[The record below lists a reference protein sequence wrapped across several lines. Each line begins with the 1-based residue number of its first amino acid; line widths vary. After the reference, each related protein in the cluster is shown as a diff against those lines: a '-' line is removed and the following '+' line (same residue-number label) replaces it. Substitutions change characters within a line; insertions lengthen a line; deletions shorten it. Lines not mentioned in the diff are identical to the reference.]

1 MTDLSMSRP
10 NATAIRQLCR
20 EWNKPKLTSRTAML
34 KNLKLAALITYS
46 QCAILVL
53 VVGFGL
59 FTWDRLNTLEQVRH
73 ADERADA
80 IADIM
85 EDIAHAVSESRR
97 AMARFI
103 DMPDPEPHAVAMAAI
118 EQARQLAEKLGDRNL
133 SGANHL
139 VELTGRQL
147 DEAERLG
154 TVELE
159 RVAHLDEQRALEVAH
174 LDKLQRLESSLE
186 ARGGINGAD
195 LAMQAEAAAIET
207 SFRLDRYLAHD
218 AQDDFD
224 VAQAAYG
231 RTQALLNELAAM
243 DLAPQEQTLLSTAGR
258 EMAEFWQGAQTIR
271 QTNSASRQAREQF
284 ESGMDGVLAQVKVAS
299 QDVSE
304 LRKRIDAKRQ
314 DIARSTMSSIVAA
327 IALIILVGGAIATVT
342 AMSLRRRISRTVAQA
357 KRLADNDMTVEV
369 TDTDGAN
376 ELAQVARA
384 LVVLKQ
390 NTLERKHL
398 AEDARQREAAALTG
412 REAEMQ
418 NQARVVREI
427 GAGLNRMSRGDL
439 TQIIPSPAH
448 DPFPAEYDELR
459 EAYNVVVGSLSG
471 TLSRISVVADQV
483 RVGSEEI
490 TSAAE
495 DLSSRAETQ
504 AATLE
509 QSAAALNELTESVKS
524 TASRA
529 RNAEQTSHDNRSI
542 AESGASVVRDAV
554 VAMKGIENSSDQI
567 TRIIGVIDDIAFQTN
582 LLALNAGVEA
592 ARAGEAGRGFAVVAS
607 EVRGLAQRASDSA
620 REIKTLISESAT
632 QVETGSALVDR
643 TGECLEQILRKA
655 QDVSDQIS
663 AIAVAASEQSTGL
676 GEITMGVNQLDQVTQ
691 QNAAVAEAANA
702 VATNLQ
708 QRADDLMREFS
719 DFRTGDATA
728 PSLSSGAEIHVV
740 PAPDNGSAQAGA
752 QTTDGSAAVA
762 QLHEF

>member
-1 MTDLSMSRP
+1 
-10 NATAIRQLCR
+10 
-20 EWNKPKLTSRTAML
+20 ML
-34 KNLKLAALITYS
+34 KNLNIAAQITFS
-46 QCAILVL
+46 LCAIIVL
-53 VVGFGL
+53 IVGFGL
-59 FTWDRLNTLEQVRH
+59 FTWDRLNNLEQVRI
-73 ADERADA
+73 ADERAHTVSDTM
-80 IADIM
+80 D
-85 EDIAHAVSESRR
+85 DIAYAVSESRR

-103 DMPDPEPHAVAMAAI
+103 DSPDPEKSAAAMAAI
-118 EQARQLAEKLGDRNL
+118 EEAQRLAEKLGDRNL
-133 SGANHL
+133 SEAAHL
-139 VELTGRQL
+139 VELTSRQL
-147 DEAERLG
+147 DEANRFA

-159 RVAHLDEQRALEVAH
+159 RHAHMDTLRELEAAQ
-174 LDKLQRLESSLE
+174 LDKLQRLQISLE
-186 ARGGINGAD
+186 NRGGTNGAD
-195 LAMQAEAAAIET
+195 LALEAVAAAIET
-207 SFRLDRYLAHD
+207 SFRLDRYLAHG
-218 AQDDFD
+218 AEEAFGG
-224 VAQAAYG
+224 AQAAYG
-231 RTQALLNELAAM
+231 RTQSLLNDLAAL
-243 DLAPQEQTLLSTAGR
+243 DLAPQEQVLLNSLRQEFG
-258 EMAEFWQGAQTIR
+258 EFWQDALTIR
-271 QTNSASRQAREQF
+271 QDISASRQARDQF
-284 ESGMDGVLAQVKVAS
+284 ESGMEGVLAQVEVVS
-299 QDVSE
+299 QDVTE
-304 LRKRIDAKRQ
+304 LRKSLDAKRQ
-314 DIARSTMSSIVAA
+314 DIAESMMSSIVAA
-327 IALIILVGGAIATVT
+327 IALIVFVGGVIATVT
-342 AMSLRRRISRTVAQA
+342 AVSLKRKFSRTVAQA
-357 KRLADNDMTVEV
+357 KRLADNDMTVEI
-369 TDTDGAN
+369 TDTEGAN
-376 ELAQVARA
+376 ELAQIART
-384 LVVLKQ
+384 LVVFKQ
-390 NTLERKHL
+390 NTLERQRL
-398 AEDARQREAAALTG
+398 ASDARSREAAALAE

-427 GAGLNRMSRGDL
+427 GAGLDRLTRGDL
-439 TQIIPSPAH
+439 TQIIPSPAN

-524 TASRA
+524 TANRA
-529 RNAEQTSHDNRSI
+529 KNAEQTSLDNRSI

-702 VATNLQ
+702 VATSLQ
-708 QRADDLMREFS
+708 QRADDLMREFA

-728 PSLSSGAEIHVV
+728 SSSFSGAEIHAM
-740 PAPDNGSAQAGA
+740 PAPDSGPAQDGG
-752 QTTDGSAAVA
+752 QTAEGSAAVA